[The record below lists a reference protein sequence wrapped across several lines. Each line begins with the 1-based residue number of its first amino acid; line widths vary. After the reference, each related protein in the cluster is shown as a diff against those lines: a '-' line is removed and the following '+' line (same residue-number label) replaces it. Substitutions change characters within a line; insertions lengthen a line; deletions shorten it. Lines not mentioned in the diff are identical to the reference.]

1 MAKVGRP
8 KGSKNKHKKEV
19 SEKGKNVG
27 LRIDLDIL
35 DYLYSIP
42 NKNRYINN
50 LIRKDM
56 EEQMNIKQEEN
67 IMGTMNAY
75 NFEEKGCVFYHVIA
89 ESEEQC
95 YALAEGA
102 GYDVSGM
109 ELELERTNVR
119 DELGNPYS
127 PRIEEAMVH

>member
-8 KGSKNKHKKEV
+8 KGLKNKHKKEV

-56 EEQMNIKQEEN
+56 EEQMNIKQE
-67 IMGTMNAY
+67 
-75 NFEEKGCVFYHVIA
+75 
-89 ESEEQC
+89 
-95 YALAEGA
+95 
-102 GYDVSGM
+102 D
-109 ELELERTNVR
+109 
-119 DELGNPYS
+119 
-127 PRIEEAMVH
+127 

>member
-19 SEKGKNVG
+19 SKKGKNVG

-35 DYLYSIP
+35 DYLYSMP

-56 EEQMNIKQEEN
+56 EEQMNIKQEER
-67 IMGTMNAY
+67 
-75 NFEEKGCVFYHVIA
+75 
-89 ESEEQC
+89 
-95 YALAEGA
+95 L
-102 GYDVSGM
+102 
-109 ELELERTNVR
+109 
-119 DELGNPYS
+119 
-127 PRIEEAMVH
+127 

>member
-8 KGSKNKHKKEV
+8 KGSKNNQKKEV

-56 EEQMNIKQEEN
+56 EEQMNIKQE
-67 IMGTMNAY
+67 
-75 NFEEKGCVFYHVIA
+75 
-89 ESEEQC
+89 
-95 YALAEGA
+95 
-102 GYDVSGM
+102 D
-109 ELELERTNVR
+109 
-119 DELGNPYS
+119 
-127 PRIEEAMVH
+127 